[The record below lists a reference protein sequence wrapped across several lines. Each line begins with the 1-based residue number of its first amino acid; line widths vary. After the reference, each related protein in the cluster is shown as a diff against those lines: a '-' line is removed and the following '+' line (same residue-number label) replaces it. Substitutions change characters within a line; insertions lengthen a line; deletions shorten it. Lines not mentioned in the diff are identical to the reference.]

1 MEYTNLEY
9 FIAIAEHHNLTRAAE
24 ALYISQPTLTKYLH
38 KLEEELGGK
47 VFRRNGYQYDLTF
60 LGQRYLDYAK
70 KVLALDQDW
79 KKELSDMRSYYKGE
93 LNIALPPMRST
104 SLIPQLLPRFHELY
118 PGVCINFFEY
128 GHSIQDKLISDT
140 NLDFAILSNWQEH
153 PKLNYEHLCNEEI
166 LRTAHPL
173 ASKAILQ
180 NACRYPWLD
189 LSLFADTPF
198 ILHFPD
204 QNTGRSAQRL
214 FDQYGLQPPVPFRTR
229 NNQTCIQ
236 LASQGLG
243 VTIAPEGYVKYAS
256 SFWPVDAF
264 SVGNPPL
271 QNDLVIAYRQNSYL
285 STYAQGF
292 IALAKEIFRTDGSG
306 TVVKC

>member
-1 MEYTNLEY
+1 MEYTDLEY

-24 ALYISQPTLTKYLH
+24 ALYVSQPTLTKYLH
-38 KLEEELGGK
+38 KLEKELGGK

-60 LGQRYLDYAK
+60 LGQRYLDYARR
-70 KVLALDQDW
+70 VLALDQDW

-104 SLIPQLLPRFHELY
+104 SLIPQLLPAFNEKH

-128 GHSIQDKLISDT
+128 GHSIQDKLISDN

-153 PKLNYEHLCNEEI
+153 PKLNYELLCHEEI
-166 LRTAHPL
+166 LLVLPVGHPL
-173 ASKAILQ
+173 AQKAVTKKE
-180 NACRYPWLD
+180 CRYPWLD

-198 ILHFPD
+198 ILHFLD

-214 FDQYGLQPPVPFRTR
+214 FDQYGIQPPVPYRTR

-236 LASQGLG
+236 LASQNLG
-243 VTIAPEGYVKYAS
+243 VTIAPEGYVRYAAP
-256 SFWPVDAF
+256 FWPVEVF
-264 SVGNPPL
+264 SVGNPTL
-271 QNDLVIAYRQNSYL
+271 QNDLVIAYRKNSYL
-285 STYAQGF
+285 STYAQSF
-292 IALAKEIFRTDGSG
+292 ISLSKNICAPLF
-306 TVVKC
+306 